1 MPHGITEV
9 IAQMARE
16 SDKPAK
22 ALARE
27 LGKPYSTFMRELSG
41 NDRGAKF
48 GVEQLLPLMQACDS
62 ILPLRYLAA
71 RMGCRVVALKN
82 AAPGKASLHEE
93 LLDSYDAMTRY
104 HRAIR
109 DGEPLERVAELRE
122 RVIGQVQEDF
132 LAYRRKQTG
141 GDG

>member
-9 IAQMARE
+9 IAQMVRE
-16 SDKPAK
+16 SDRPAK

-41 NDRGAKF
+41 NDSGAKF
-48 GVEQLLPLMQACDS
+48 GVEQLLPLMQACES
-62 ILPLRYLAA
+62 VLPLRYLAA
-71 RMGCRVVALKN
+71 RMGCRVAALEN
-82 AAPGKASLHEE
+82 AAPGRATLHEE

-109 DGEPLERVAELRE
+109 DEEPLERVAELRE

-132 LAYRRKQTG
+132 LAYRRKKAG
-141 GDG
+141 GES